1 MAEEN
6 AMSRNDRM
14 RELGRWEI
22 SSEIGYSKKKRK
34 NLFSGQTKEQRAE
47 AKKLARRARS
57 FAIAQ
62 EESGANQL
70 ADQALRSFVKEYN
83 NRIALHGMVEGD
95 MPSSFHILEAFVEYI
110 PHLLNFRIL
119 PERDYQIDASDF
131 LEFASGTECP
141 ADQLAAAYELID
153 GEIYNVTS
161 TTDPHDALLASDT
174 DTVGFLAA
182 SVIRRGDEAVVML
195 VCGSKEK
202 PEDVDWTQSAVPDPK
217 PWVEGLVRRAQDE
230 EGFKKWYMI
239 WGDLYKTFVL
249 ARYDLSRQTLLE
261 RAIGWESDVHWQWV
275 TDIPA
280 FSDLPDEKKR
290 RMAQR
295 LDTYKTTW
303 RLSESVLLIP
313 NYLNKRYE
321 ITATKK
327 VRTELGRNAT
337 IQNQTKHAPPKSRV
351 QFRMLRSLVVKR
363 YTGSV
368 GAVGRTYTSPR
379 FQVEVEGFWRR
390 LSNPESMG
398 SDAAGN
404 PIRGRTWVKAHLRYR
419 ENPPASDARIVFIKQ
434 TLRSAKAQAHGLKQ
448 KPLADT
454 VPLPSVGKEEG
465 ISHIYVLTNPALK
478 SDLWK
483 IGYTDSDPEDRA
495 RQLSS
500 TTGVPVSY
508 LVVESWT
515 VTDGVLAESAAHAAL
530 EDYRVTM
537 RREFFQCQYAVLR
550 NALVRAIEPWVIT
563 QERT

>member
-1 MAEEN
+1 
-6 AMSRNDRM
+6 MSRKDRM

-22 SSEIGYSKKKRK
+22 PSEIGYSEKRLK
-34 NLFSGQTKEQRAE
+34 DLFSGQTKEERAE
-47 AKKLARRARS
+47 AKKLARRAKS

-62 EESGANQL
+62 EKSGANQL

-83 NRIALHGMVEGD
+83 NRIAVHGLVEGE

-110 PHLLNFRIL
+110 PHLFNFRIL
-119 PERDYQIDASDF
+119 PERDYRIDASDF

-141 ADQLAAAYELID
+141 ADPLAVAYEVAD
-153 GEIYNVTS
+153 GEVYNVTS
-161 TTDPHDALLASDT
+161 TTDPHDTLLASDT
-174 DTVGFLAA
+174 DTVGFSAA
-182 SVIRRGDEAVVML
+182 SVIRRGNEAVVML
-195 VCGSKEK
+195 VCGSKEA
-202 PEDVDWTQSAVPDPK
+202 PEEVDWTRNAVPDPK
-217 PWVEGLVRRAQDE
+217 PWVKGFVQRAQGKE
-230 EGFKKWYMI
+230 KFKKWYMI
-239 WGDLYKTFVL
+239 WGDLYKKFVL
-249 ARYDLSRQTLLE
+249 ARYDLSRQTILE
-261 RAIGWESDVHWQWV
+261 RAVGWESDAHWQWV

-280 FSDLPDEKKR
+280 FSDVPDEQKR
-290 RMAQR
+290 NMAQR

-313 NYLNKRYE
+313 SYLSKRYE
-321 ITATKK
+321 VTATKK
-327 VRTELGRNAT
+327 VRTELGRDTT

-363 YTGSV
+363 DKEFI
-368 GAVGRTYTSPR
+368 GAVGRTYTPPR

-390 LSNPESMG
+390 LSNQESMG
-398 SDAAGN
+398 SDAVGN
-404 PIRGRTWVKAHLRYR
+404 PVQGRTWVKAHLRYR

-434 TLRSAKAQAHGLKQ
+434 TLRSAKAQAHGLRQ

-454 VPLPSVGKEEG
+454 VPLPSAQNEEG
-465 ISHIYVLTNPALK
+465 FSHVYVLTNPALK

-483 IGYTDSDPEDRA
+483 IGYTDGDPEDRA

-508 LVVESWT
+508 LVVESWS

-530 EDYRVTM
+530 EDYRVTT

-550 NALVRAIEPWVIT
+550 RALVRAIEPWVDT
-563 QERT
+563 HESA